1 VNELVP
7 LKVTMATT
15 TDPLEQFIAGIS
27 FRFLEPEQ
35 RLPKGH
41 GGLRQFL
48 SWFGV
53 YLDALNTRL
62 PPQYPEV
69 RQRLRP
75 ALRIPRM
82 STVAVGAIVNQ
93 AVALMPESQAYLN
106 IGVWNGFTFLSAVAG
121 NADKT
126 CIGVD
131 NFCKF
136 GGPREAFE
144 KRFARLRSP
153 KHHFHD
159 MDYEEYI
166 RNVHREQ
173 IGVYYFD
180 GPHTYAHQFH
190 GLRNAEPFFAPDCV
204 VIVDDTNGD
213 AAQRGTLDFIAQSP
227 NRYRMLLNQRTSRN
241 CHPTFWNGI
250 MLFRRVG

>member
-1 VNELVP
+1 
-7 LKVTMATT
+7 MAST
-15 TDPLEQFIAGIS
+15 TDPLVTFIAGIS
-27 FRFLEPEQ
+27 FRFLQPEQ

-41 GGLRQFL
+41 GGLKQFL
-48 SWFGV
+48 SWFNLH
-53 YLDALNTRL
+53 LDVLNTRL
-62 PPQYPEV
+62 PPEFPEV
-69 RQRLRP
+69 QKRLRP

-106 IGVWNGFTFLSAVAG
+106 VGVWNGFTFLSGVAG
-121 NADKT
+121 NPDKT

-136 GGPREAFE
+136 GGPREAFQ

-153 KHHFHD
+153 KHQFHD
-159 MDYEEYI
+159 MDYEEYL
-166 RNVHREQ
+166 RTVHREQ
-173 IGVYYFD
+173 LGVYYYD
-180 GPHTYAHQFH
+180 GPHTYEHQFH

-227 NRYRMLLNQRTSRN
+227 NKYRMLLNQRTSRN
-241 CHPTFWNGI
+241 CHPTFWNG
-250 MLFRRVG
+250 LVVCRRRQ